1 MLQLSYAWLG
11 AAAFVASLAYF
22 LFAYVVTFGE
32 TTASGEALPRIAIDV
47 GLFTV
52 FALHHSLFARTRLKE
67 AVRATVSP
75 ALERTLY
82 TWISSILFAGVC
94 LLWQPVPGVLYTLP
108 TPWAWIGYLV
118 QGAGILLTVA
128 GSRAL
133 DVLDLA
139 GVRPVLESQR
149 GASEPRHVPLQTG
162 GVYGLVRHPLYFGWF
177 LFVFGT
183 PHMTMTRLV
192 FACVSTAY
200 LALAIPFE
208 ERGLVDTFGRDY
220 VAYQR
225 RVRWRMLP
233 FVY

>member
-32 TTASGEALPRIAIDV
+32 TTASGEALPRVAIDV
-47 GLFTV
+47 GLFTA
-52 FALHHSLFARTRLKE
+52 FALHHSLFARTRLKQ
-67 AVRATVSP
+67 AVKAAVSP

-94 LLWQPVPGVLYTLP
+94 LLWQPVPGVLYSLP
-108 TPWAWIGYLV
+108 TPWAWIGYLG

-149 GASEPRHVPLQTG
+149 GAAEPRHVPLQTG

-220 VAYQR
+220 VAYQH